1 MILTATDNVLTPKV
15 SVTDNNQSIKLN
27 LQNQT
32 GGSTGVR
39 AFVTPTEDG
48 ATITLIDSKGTTTV
62 EIKNGRS
69 ELNDND
75 YEIIA
80 MTVQG
85 LLEKDKAV
93 MITTTYDSNQNGIVD
108 NAEKIN
114 GYSVESNVPID
125 AVFTDTQYTSLTSS
139 MIDDICTM

>member
-1 MILTATDNVLTPKV
+1 MILKTTDNVLTPKV
-15 SVTDNNQSIKLN
+15 SITDNNQSVKLTM
-27 LQNQT
+27 QNQT

-39 AFVTPTEDG
+39 AFVTPIEDG

-62 EIKNGRS
+62 DIKNGRS

-85 LLEKDKAV
+85 LLEKEKAV
-93 MITTTYDSNQNGIVD
+93 MTTSTYDSNQNGIVD

-125 AVFTDTQYTSLTSS
+125 AVFTDTQYSSLTSS